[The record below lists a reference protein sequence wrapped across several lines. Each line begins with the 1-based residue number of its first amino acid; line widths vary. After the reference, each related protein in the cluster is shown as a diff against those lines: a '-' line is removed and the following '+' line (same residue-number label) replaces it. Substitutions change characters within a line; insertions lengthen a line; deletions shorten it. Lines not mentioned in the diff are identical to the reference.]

1 MNHILGHM
9 QVCQNCSARS
19 RCKRA
24 DIRQFPSQ
32 PCGKYTGRPGLA
44 ARRERVAFDA
54 NDVFETRLP
63 VLTWARPTPHLSDD
77 SRCRWI
83 ARPSSQCLFN
93 MWVCGVDVRLKLKVA
108 NGLNPGEPQARG
120 RRNLICAIPDLHPA
134 VCFRSGA
141 SCTYTEFGRF
151 IRLHRL

>member
-77 SRCRWI
+77 SR
-83 ARPSSQCLFN
+83 
-93 MWVCGVDVRLKLKVA
+93 VDA
-108 NGLNPGEPQARG
+108 GGLRVLLVNVY
-120 RRNLICAIPDLHPA
+120 LICGYVGL
-134 VCFRSGA
+134 
-141 SCTYTEFGRF
+141 T
-151 IRLHRL
+151 